1 MTSSK
6 VQQQFAAMV
15 RECDPMLH
23 RVCHLYG
30 GRQCDDLEDVYQEI
44 VLNLWQ
50 KFSSF
55 RAECSFATWAYA
67 VARNTAVEY
76 YRRHSVR
83 QPQIELRPAE
93 AEEEHDPMVDEL
105 YHLLDQLNADDRALV
120 GLYLD
125 GYSYEEMAEM
135 SHCSQ
140 MALRAKMSRI
150 KKRLR
155 KILNAQ
161 RKESVA

>member
-1 MTSSK
+1 
-6 VQQQFAAMV
+6 MV

-23 RVCHLYG
+23 RVCRLYG
-30 GRQCDDLEDVYQEI
+30 GRQNDDLEDVYQEI
-44 VLNLWQ
+44 VTALWQ
-50 KFSSF
+50 NFGSF

-76 YRRHSVR
+76 YRRNSLR
-83 QPQIELRPAE
+83 QPQLELRQAE
-93 AEEEHDPMVDEL
+93 ATDEGDPAMEEL
-105 YHLLDQLNADDRALV
+105 YSLLDHLNADDRALV
-120 GLYLD
+120 GLYLE
-125 GYSYEEMAEM
+125 GYSSEEMAQM
-135 SHCSQ
+135 CHCSQ
-140 MALRAKMSRI
+140 MALRTKMSRI